1 MIDLRFGFLFPWP
14 IRLAAALGILGA
26 LGIMQLYP
34 LWSLILFLASVFVIV
49 SSEGTEINTTNNTFR
64 EYTSYMFIKSGKFNR
79 FPPIEKIYITKG
91 KETQI
96 MHTAHTNHSS
106 TFESIVH
113 NGYLKFST
121 GEKIHLLR
129 TKNKDRLIEKLA
141 LLSKGLKV
149 EIVDH
154 S

>member
-14 IRLAAALGILGA
+14 MRLAAALGILGA
-26 LGIMQLYP
+26 LGIMQSYP
-34 LWSLILFLASVFVIV
+34 LWSLVLFLGCVFVLV
-49 SSEGTEINTTNNTFR
+49 SSEGTEIDTTNQTLR

-79 FPPIEKIYITKG
+79 FPSIEKIFITKG
-91 KETQI
+91 KETQV
-96 MHTAHTNHSS
+96 MHTAHTNHSA
-106 TFESIVH
+106 TFESTVH
-113 NGYLKFST
+113 NGYLKFSN
-121 GEKIHLLR
+121 GEKILLLR
-129 TKNKDRLIEKLA
+129 IKNKDRLIEKLS